1 MKYIVHHEFWIT
13 YLLLQNM
20 PLFIMNLWEVVAC
33 SLHLMM
39 NTCRILL
46 RELLRSIDFTP
57 TLVDAFEKILKDNMG
72 IHLDPT
78 KKGLLSERVDG
89 SRM

>member
-1 MKYIVHHEFWIT
+1 MYVLNEVYRASRILDHLPAVAEHAVV
-13 YLLLQNM
+13 
-20 PLFIMNLWEVVAC
+20 IMNLWEVVAC

-78 KKGLLSERVDG
+78 KKGLLSERVD
-89 SRM
+89 